1 MIQVGRLSRVRR
13 LPREEAERQVCEA
26 GLRAGVGER
35 RHFVEWV
42 GNGCGWRAKPK
53 WRKAEPKGRRQGGR
67 SYEYRV

>member
-1 MIQVGRLSRVRR
+1 MILVARLSRVMRV
-13 LPREEAERQVCEA
+13 PWEEAERRVCGACSRGE
-26 GLRAGVGER
+26 VGER
-35 RHFVEWV
+35 SHFVEWV